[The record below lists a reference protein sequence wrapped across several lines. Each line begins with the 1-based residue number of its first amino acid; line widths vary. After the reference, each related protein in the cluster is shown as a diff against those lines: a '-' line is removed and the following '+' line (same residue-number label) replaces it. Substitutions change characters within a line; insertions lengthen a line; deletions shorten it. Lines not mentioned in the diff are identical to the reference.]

1 MTLRELVREVEQR
14 LRRARLHYGHGTSNA
29 RDEAAFLVL
38 RGLGLPFDAP
48 ADRPVGAREQ
58 ARVTSLAA
66 RRIGERVPVAYLL
79 HEAWLADE
87 PFYVDRRVII
97 PRSHIA
103 ELLRERL
110 QPWLQR
116 PVKSVL
122 DLCTGS
128 GCLAILSAKAFPG
141 ARVDAADL
149 SAPALVVAK
158 RNVAQHRLRA
168 RVRLVRSDLYARLGA
183 RRYDV
188 IVSNPPYVGTRAMRT
203 LPAEYRCEPRLA
215 LAGGSDGL
223 ALVRTIVAR
232 AAAHLSPRGLLVC
245 EIGANRRALERAF
258 ARVAF
263 AWPQTTAGAGQVF
276 VVTREELQEVG

>member
-1 MTLRELVREVEQR
+1 LILRDLVRDIERR
-14 LRRARLHYGHGTSNA
+14 LRKARLHYGHGTSNA

-38 RGLGLPFDAP
+38 RGLDLPFDAP

-58 ARVTSLAA
+58 ARVARLAG
-66 RRIGERVPVAYLL
+66 RRIRERLPVPYLL

-87 PFYVDRRVII
+87 RFYVDRRVII

-110 QPWLQR
+110 QAWLQR
-116 PVKSVL
+116 PVQSVL

-128 GCLAILSAKAFPG
+128 GCLAILAAKAFPR
-141 ARVDAADL
+141 ARVDASDL
-149 SAPALVVAK
+149 SAQALAVAR

-183 RRYDV
+183 RRYDL
-188 IVSNPPYVGTRAMRT
+188 IVSNPPYVTARAMRA
-203 LPAEYRCEPRLA
+203 LPPEYRHEPGLA

-223 ALVRTIVAR
+223 ALVRAIVAR
-232 AAAHLSPRGLLVC
+232 APAHLSARGLLVC

-258 ARVAF
+258 PRLAF
-263 AWPQTTAGAGQVF
+263 AWPQTAAGGGHVF
-276 VVTREELQEVG
+276 AVTREQLQEVG